1 MGRLGLRAG
10 AAGLA
15 LVAVAALGF
24 AVTAAARAGV
34 FAATD
39 LAAVPRAAFGAVR
52 AVALPGLPPALGR
65 AFAGRLLAVPPL
77 RVGLAGVDGAWVDRA
92 GADRAGADR
101 AGADR
106 AGADRAGAAA
116 RLAGA
121 LAGVARLVAGLP
133 VPRGLAAARGALAA
147 AVLDAAVLDAGALVA
162 GAALGVLAGA
172 AAPRAAVLAG
182 AAFLAA
188 VPAGFAADRAA
199 TGFAGA
205 AARAV
210 LPGVAV
216 RAGLA
221 AAVPRVV
228 FAAVAFGAAAFDG
241 VVLDVEVFDAV
252 VFELVV
258 FVAPA
263 RVVFGAA
270 VERPGLAVPA
280 ARAGLVAALRADPVA
295 RGPAALLRRVSSG
308 VLGVRAMA
316 ASCLGFS
323 LRCIAGQ
330 GGGASAECP
339 RAA

>member
-1 MGRLGLRAG
+1 
-10 AAGLA
+10 
-15 LVAVAALGF
+15 
-24 AVTAAARAGV
+24 
-34 FAATD
+34 
-39 LAAVPRAAFGAVR
+39 
-52 AVALPGLPPALGR
+52 
-65 AFAGRLLAVPPL
+65 
-77 RVGLAGVDGAWVDRA
+77 
-92 GADRAGADR
+92 
-101 AGADR
+101 
-106 AGADRAGAAA
+106 
-116 RLAGA
+116 
-121 LAGVARLVAGLP
+121 
-133 VPRGLAAARGALAA
+133 
-147 AVLDAAVLDAGALVA
+147 
-162 GAALGVLAGA
+162 
-172 AAPRAAVLAG
+172 
-182 AAFLAA
+182 
-188 VPAGFAADRAA
+188 
-199 TGFAGA
+199 GFAGA
-205 AARAV
+205 AARAG

-241 VVLDVEVFDAV
+241 VVLDVEVFDAVAFEVV

>member
-1 MGRLGLRAG
+1 M
-10 AAGLA
+10 
-15 LVAVAALGF
+15 AALGF
-24 AVTAAARAGV
+24 AVTAVARAGV

-65 AFAGRLLAVPPL
+65 AFAARLLAVPPL

-133 VPRGLAAARGALAA
+133 VPRGLAAARGVLVA
-147 AVLDAAVLDAGALVA
+147 AVLDAGALVAGALVA

-210 LPGVAV
+210 LPDVAV

>member
-24 AVTAAARAGV
+24 AVTAVARAGV

-92 GADRAGADR
+92 GADRAGA
-101 AGADR
+101 
-106 AGADRAGAAA
+106 AA

-133 VPRGLAAARGALAA
+133 VPRGLAAARGALVA
-147 AVLDAAVLDAGALVA
+147 AVLDAAVLDAGALVAGALVA

-210 LPGVAV
+210 LPDVAV

-241 VVLDVEVFDAV
+241 VVLDVEAFDAVAFEVV